1 MSLRASF
8 LGANRF
14 FLLSYRGDALP
25 AAAQV
30 RWLCKAATA
39 VSAGERAVSAQ
50 LGLQMLFS
58 SEELRESCDAGWTR
72 WVQPSGER
80 LEGGALRL
88 ITRGAAAY
96 GLPDLEL
103 GPFGE
108 EEMREQVP
116 RFRSAVEAIMSASP
130 SALSLGEELAGFR
143 LAPCERPRHHYES
156 RCLRLVA
163 PTTAS
168 Q

>member
-1 MSLRASF
+1 M
-8 LGANRF
+8 
-14 FLLSYRGDALP
+14 
-25 AAAQV
+25 
-30 RWLCKAATA
+30 RWLCEAVTA
-39 VSAGERAVSAQ
+39 ISADERTVGAQ
-50 LGLQMLFS
+50 LGLQTVFS
-58 SEELRESCDAGWTR
+58 ASELRENCDAGWTR
-72 WVQPSGER
+72 WIRPSGER
-80 LEGGALRL
+80 LAGGSLRL

-108 EEMREQVP
+108 EEMQAQVS
-116 RFRSAVEAIMSASP
+116 RFQRAVEALMNSEP
-130 SALSLGEELAGFR
+130 SALSLGGALAGFR

-156 RCLRLVA
+156 RCLRLGA